1 MKGEEIFVSPPF
13 QNERIETGRPMETI
27 LERCE
32 KVLTSIAVL
41 SIFVMMCLTSA
52 DAIGRYIFNSPI
64 TGAYEFTEKY
74 LMLTA
79 VYLGASYTYRGGST
93 IRITL
98 LVSRLPS
105 NLRMGL
111 NIFAQIFSIGYGFFL
126 VVPNIQSLFRTY
138 NQGTTLTSTNLP
150 LWPPYLAIPVGLLL
164 MSFYM
169 LWDLP
174 KVPKGKSALFSE
186 EEVSDVMKEEE
197 PGKEGGK

>member
-1 MKGEEIFVSPPF
+1 
-13 QNERIETGRPMETI
+13 MENI
-27 LERCE
+27 LSRCE

-41 SIFVMMCLTSA
+41 SIFIMMCLTSA

-105 NLRMGL
+105 SIRMGF
-111 NIFAQIFSIGYGFFL
+111 NIFAQLFSICYGFFL

-138 NQGTTLTSTNLP
+138 LQGTTLTSTSFP

-174 KVPKGKSALFSE
+174 KVPKGKSALFTE
-186 EEVSDVMKEEE
+186 EEVSDVMREEE
-197 PGKEGGK
+197 SGKEGGK

>member
-1 MKGEEIFVSPPF
+1 
-13 QNERIETGRPMETI
+13 MENSVENI
-27 LERCE
+27 LGQCE
-32 KVLTSIAVL
+32 KVLTYVAVL
-41 SIFVMMCLTSA
+41 AIFIMMCLTSA

-79 VYLGASYTYRGGST
+79 VYLGTSYTYRGGST

-105 NLRMGL
+105 NIRMGL
-111 NIFAQIFSIGYGFFL
+111 NIFAQLFSICYGFFL

-138 NQGTTLTSTNLP
+138 HQGTTLTSTSLP
-150 LWPPYLAIPVGLLL
+150 LWPPYFAIPIGLLL

-174 KVPKGKSALFSE
+174 KVRKGKSPLFSE
-186 EEVSDVMKEEE
+186 EEVSDVMKEAES
-197 PGKEGGK
+197 GKEGER

>member
-1 MKGEEIFVSPPF
+1 
-13 QNERIETGRPMETI
+13 MENI

-41 SIFVMMCLTSA
+41 SIFIMMCLTSA

-98 LVSRLPS
+98 LVIRLPS

-111 NIFAQIFSIGYGFFL
+111 NIFAQLFSICYGFFL
-126 VVPNIQSLFRTY
+126 VVPNIQSLFRTFH
-138 NQGTTLTSTNLP
+138 QGTTLTSTTLP

-197 PGKEGGK
+197 SGKEGGT

>member
-1 MKGEEIFVSPPF
+1 MEKS
-13 QNERIETGRPMETI
+13 IENSIENI
-27 LERCE
+27 LGKCE
-32 KVLTSIAVL
+32 KVLTYIAVL
-41 SIFVMMCLTSA
+41 AIFVMMCLTTA
-52 DAIGRYIFNSPI
+52 DAIGRYIFSYPI

-105 NLRMGL
+105 NIRMGL
-111 NIFAQIFSIGYGFFL
+111 NIFAQIFSICYGFFL
-126 VVPNIQSLFRTY
+126 VVPNIQSLYRTY
-138 NQGTTLTSTNLP
+138 LQGTTLTSTSFP
-150 LWPPYLAIPVGLLL
+150 LWPPYVAIPVGLLL
-164 MSFYM
+164 MSLFM

-174 KVPKGKSALFSE
+174 KVPKGKSALFNE

-197 PGKEGGK
+197 SLRGGGK

>member
-1 MKGEEIFVSPPF
+1 
-13 QNERIETGRPMETI
+13 MENI

-32 KVLTSIAVL
+32 KVLTSIAVF

-79 VYLGASYTYRGGST
+79 VYLGATYTYRGGST

-105 NLRMGL
+105 NIRMGL
-111 NIFAQIFSIGYGFFL
+111 NIFAQIFSICYGFFL
-126 VVPNIQSLFRTY
+126 VVPNIQSFYRTY
-138 NQGTTLTSTNLP
+138 LQGTTLTSTSFP
-150 LWPPYLAIPVGLLL
+150 LWPPYFAIPVGLLL

-197 PGKEGGK
+197 SGKEGGK

>member
-1 MKGEEIFVSPPF
+1 
-13 QNERIETGRPMETI
+13 MENT

-105 NLRMGL
+105 NIRMGL
-111 NIFAQIFSIGYGFFL
+111 NIFAQLFSICYGFFL

-138 NQGTTLTSTNLP
+138 HQGTTLTSTSLP
-150 LWPPYLAIPVGLLL
+150 LWPPYFAIPVGLLL
-164 MSFYM
+164 MSIYM

-197 PGKEGGK
+197 PGKEGCK

>member
-1 MKGEEIFVSPPF
+1 
-13 QNERIETGRPMETI
+13 METI

-32 KVLTSIAVL
+32 KVLTSVAVL
-41 SIFVMMCLTSA
+41 SIFLMMCLTSA

-79 VYLGASYTYRGGST
+79 VYLGTSYTYRGGST

-105 NLRMGL
+105 NIRMGL
-111 NIFAQIFSIGYGFFL
+111 NIFAQLFSICYGFFL

-138 NQGTTLTSTNLP
+138 YQGTTLTSTSLP
-150 LWPPYLAIPVGLLL
+150 LWPPYLAIPIGLLL

-174 KVPKGKSALFSE
+174 KVPKGQSALFSE

-197 PGKEGGK
+197 SGKEGGK

>member
-1 MKGEEIFVSPPF
+1 
-13 QNERIETGRPMETI
+13 MENI
-27 LERCE
+27 LERSE
-32 KVLTSIAVL
+32 RVLTSIAVL

-79 VYLGASYTYRGGST
+79 VYLGVSYTYRGGST

-105 NLRMGL
+105 NIRMGL
-111 NIFAQIFSIGYGFFL
+111 NIFAQIFSICYGFFL

-138 NQGTTLTSTNLP
+138 HQGTTLTSTSLP

-197 PGKEGGK
+197 PEKGGGK

>member
-1 MKGEEIFVSPPF
+1 
-13 QNERIETGRPMETI
+13 MENI
-27 LERCE
+27 LARSE

-79 VYLGASYTYRGGST
+79 VYLGASYTYREGST

-98 LVSRLPS
+98 LVSRMPS
-105 NLRMGL
+105 NIRMGL
-111 NIFAQIFSIGYGFFL
+111 NIFAQIFSICYGFFL

-138 NQGTTLTSTNLP
+138 HQGTTLTSTSFP

-197 PGKEGGK
+197 SGKEGGK

>member
-1 MKGEEIFVSPPF
+1 
-13 QNERIETGRPMETI
+13 MENI

-52 DAIGRYIFNSPI
+52 DAVGRYIFNSPI

-105 NLRMGL
+105 NIRIWL
-111 NIFAQIFSIGYGFFL
+111 NIFAQLFSICYGFFL

-138 NQGTTLTSTNLP
+138 HQGTTLTSTSFP
-150 LWPPYLAIPVGLLL
+150 LWPPYLAIPIGLLL
-164 MSFYM
+164 MSVYM

-186 EEVSDVMKEEE
+186 EEVSDVMKEKES
-197 PGKEGGK
+197 GKEGGK

>member
-1 MKGEEIFVSPPF
+1 
-13 QNERIETGRPMETI
+13 MENI
-27 LERCE
+27 LARCE

-79 VYLGASYTYRGGST
+79 VYLGATYTYRGGST

-98 LVSRLPS
+98 IVSRLPS
-105 NLRMGL
+105 NIRMGM
-111 NIFAQIFSIGYGFFL
+111 NIFAQIFSIGCCFLL

-138 NQGTTLTSTNLP
+138 HQGTTLTSTSFP

-197 PGKEGGK
+197 SGKEGGK